1 MTWRSAATLVT
12 AVSLTACGA
21 GLGSD
26 PASGSGPS
34 PLTPDPGP
42 AGTYQ
47 LFTIDGHALPHAPV
61 DRDGSGDAA
70 AGLEVVSATLVLDAG
85 GTFHQTMAYRIERDG
100 VVRSFERDFTGTW
113 VRDGSGFLMTWDGA
127 GRTPATLEGD
137 SFVYD
142 NVGMMLV
149 FRRETRSGLA
159 PASGSGRAGGLA
171 ATAGV
176 LVASLAF
183 ASANLSAPQASYTP
197 RSGLAAAGALGAV
210 GGLALGFV
218 PGALMGAGGTPI
230 VDCADCDAGLQAGLV
245 GGYIGMALLTPLA
258 VHLRNDRRGSLGP
271 AWGRSG
277 LIAGAGLSLMFVG
290 IATEWGTEAL
300 SAPALSWVS
309 LVVTPAALVLS
320 AVQTERSTADR
331 RLAGAP

>member
-1 MTWRSAATLVT
+1 MTWRSAATLVA

-21 GLGSD
+21 SLGSG
-26 PASGSGPS
+26 PASWPGPS
-34 PLTPDPGP
+34 PLTPDLGP

-47 LFTIDGHALPHAPV
+47 LFTIDGHALSHAPV
-61 DRDGSGDAA
+61 DRDGNGHAA
-70 AGLEVVSATLVLDAG
+70 AGLEVVSATPVLDAG

-100 VVRSFERDFTGTW
+100 VVRSFDRDFTGSW

-127 GRTPATLEGD
+127 GLT
-137 SFVYD
+137 
-142 NVGMMLV
+142 
-149 FRRETRSGLA
+149 
-159 PASGSGRAGGLA
+159 PASGSGMAGGLA
-171 ATAGV
+171 AMAGV

-183 ASANLSAPQASYTP
+183 ASANPSAPHPSYAP

-218 PGALMGAGGTPI
+218 PGALIGAGGTPI
-230 VDCADCDAGLQAGLV
+230 IDCADCDAGLQAGLI

-258 VHLRNDRRGSLGP
+258 VHLRNGRRGSLGP

-277 LIAGAGLSLMFVG
+277 LIAGGGLSLMFVG

-320 AVQTERSTADR
+320 AVQTERSTAER

>member
-1 MTWRSAATLVT
+1 MTWRSAATL
-12 AVSLTACGA
+12 AAAASLTACGA
-21 GLGSD
+21 SL
-26 PASGSGPS
+26 GSGPAPGPGPS
-34 PLTPDPGP
+34 PITPDLRP

-61 DRDGSGDAA
+61 DRDGGGHAA

-85 GTFHQTMAYRIERDG
+85 GTFHQTMAYRIDRDG
-100 VVRSFERDFTGTW
+100 VVRSFERDFKGTW
-113 VRDGSGFLMTWDGA
+113 VSDGPGFVMTWDGA

-137 SFVYD
+137 TFAYD
-142 NVGMMLV
+142 NVGMRLV
-149 FRRETRSGLA
+149 FRRQTRSGLA
-159 PASGSGRAGGLA
+159 PASGSSMAGGLA

-183 ASANLSAPQASYTP
+183 ASAVYPSQPATAP
-197 RSGLAAAGALGAV
+197 RSGLATAGALGAV
-210 GGLALGFV
+210 GGLAIGFV
-218 PGALMGAGGTPI
+218 PGALLGAGGRPI
-230 VDCADCDAGLQAGLV
+230 IDCADCDAGLQAGLV

-258 VHLRNDRRGSLGP
+258 VHFRNDRQGSLGP

-277 LIAGAGLSLMFVG
+277 LIAGAGVTLMFVG
-290 IATEWGTEAL
+290 IATEWGSEAL

-320 AVQTERSTADR
+320 AVQAERSSAERKMATA
-331 RLAGAP
+331 P